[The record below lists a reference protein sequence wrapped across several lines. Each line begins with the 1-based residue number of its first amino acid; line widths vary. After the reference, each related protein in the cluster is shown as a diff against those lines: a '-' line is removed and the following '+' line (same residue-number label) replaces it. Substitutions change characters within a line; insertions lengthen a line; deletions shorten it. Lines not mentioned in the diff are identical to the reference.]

1 MHVGAGPAIP
11 DGTGG
16 ISLGDRSLGELLR
29 QARLEAGFSGA
40 QLARLIGR
48 SQPYISDLE
57 RGQRTPSLPTL
68 QSIAAAL
75 GKPTSFF
82 LDPARKETASTSE
95 RTHTPTARGYFLI
108 AAGHVED
115 AVTARRLSQAMA
127 TEGIQSFLFDVRKDL
142 DRDRLSE
149 MVDDILTHALHRLEH
164 TPKRSF
170 HYEDFEGIPRRGR
183 PSREQFD

>member
-1 MHVGAGPAIP
+1 
-11 DGTGG
+11 
-16 ISLGDRSLGELLR
+16 LGDRSLGELLR

-82 LDPARKETASTSE
+82 LDPARREAASTSE
-95 RTHTPTARGYFLI
+95 RTHTPSSTRGYFLI

-115 AVTARRLSQAMA
+115 GVTARRLSQAMA
-127 TEGIQSFLFDVRKDL
+127 AEGIQSFLFDVRKDL

-149 MVDDILTHALHRLEH
+149 MMDDILTHALHRLEH

-170 HYEDFEGIPRRGR
+170 DYEDFEDIPRRGR
-183 PSREQFD
+183 LSRDDLD